1 MNAPQPAASRSLRRI
16 LSNHPLLLVA
26 LPLALG
32 IGVGE
37 WGCAWLSES
46 ILGILCLFAVAVVA
60 AFLLSLPRSVSGIRG
75 FSFLATFSLAVCLL
89 GVLLQVSV
97 RRELA
102 VAWSSDAVVAR
113 AQVVDAPRRTPRT
126 WQVVAE
132 LCDGEAAG
140 KKVKLALALPDCSD
154 TISDCSDT
162 LRCGDMLHFR
172 AVVRTPRNAGN
183 PGEFDY
189 ATWLRRRGVSGDAY
203 CGVGE
208 WKRIPGEHEMTL
220 QMRMLRLRDV
230 LAARYVGFLEG
241 NSLGI
246 LTALT
251 LGDRSRLDRA
261 VSDLFSQGGVSHV
274 LALSGLHL
282 SILFG
287 LYRLLV
293 LNRLR
298 RRSLF
303 IALSLLGV
311 SGLWAYTFL
320 AGLPLSLVRSAWM
333 FTVML
338 LAEMFRRN
346 SFPLNNLAFAA
357 IAVLLV
363 SPQSL
368 FDVGFQLSCLSVL
381 SIVLFLPLFPC
392 PERMKGKA
400 LFRTVY
406 DLTAVSLAAQIGT
419 APLVA
424 WYFHS
429 FSTYGLLAN
438 LLIVPLGNVA
448 LVFGMAFLVIPF
460 GRSLMAFGLDAL
472 LGWMESILSWIS
484 RLPGA
489 SLSAHLTLPTLLWMY
504 LSVLLL
510 LLCLLRRRP
519 LRLGALAVAVIA
531 SVLSLH
537 LDERRAEAVAPQI
550 VFYNHPRLSPV
561 LCVASADS
569 AWLWT
574 PPWQRADSLLPAL
587 RCSLTEKAGLPQP
600 QLLQEAYASPTLR
613 YVPGLLVFGRRVV
626 ALPSEHLP
634 LTAPDIPLNV
644 DCLYLTGY
652 AVAPLSRLLL
662 YYRPQRIVLSSALP
676 SSYREQCRAEAAEH
690 RLPVHDIREEGA
702 LVLPLPL

>member
-1 MNAPQPAASRSLRRI
+1 MAA
-16 LSNHPLLLVA
+16 LLFA
-26 LPLALG
+26 LPRR
-32 IGVGE
+32 V
-37 WGCAWLSES
+37 S
-46 ILGILCLFAVAVVA
+46 AVQ
-60 AFLLSLPRSVSGIRG
+60 G
-75 FSFLATFSLAVCLL
+75 FSFLSTFSLAVCLL

-97 RRELA
+97 RRDLA
-102 VAWSSDAVVAR
+102 VAWSPDAVVCR
-113 AQVVDAPRRTPRT
+113 AQLVDVPRRTPHT
-126 WQVVAE
+126 WQTVAE
-132 LCDGEAAG
+132 ICDGEASG
-140 KKVKLALALPDCSD
+140 KRVKLALGFELP
-154 TISDCSDT
+154 SDT

-172 AVVRTPRNAGN
+172 GVLRTPRNAGN

-189 ATWLRRRGVSGDAY
+189 ATWLRRRGVSGEAY
-203 CGVGE
+203 SGVGE
-208 WKRIPGEHEMTL
+208 WKRIPGEHTMSL
-220 QMRMLRLRDV
+220 QIRMLRLRDA

-246 LTALT
+246 ITALT

-303 IALSLLGV
+303 VALSLVGV
-311 SGLWAYTFL
+311 LGLWAYAFL

-338 LAEMFRRN
+338 SAEMLRRG
-346 SFPLNNLAFAA
+346 SLPLNNLAFAA

-392 PERMKGKA
+392 PKRIKSNA
-400 LFRTVY
+400 VLRTAY
-406 DLTAVSLAAQIGT
+406 DMLAVSLAAQIGT

-429 FSTYGLLAN
+429 FSTYGLFAN
-438 LLIVPLGNVA
+438 LLIVPLGNIA
-448 LVFGMAFLVIPF
+448 LVCGMAFFVMPF
-460 GRSLMAFGLDAL
+460 GRSVMALVLDAL
-472 LGWMESILSWIS
+472 LGWMEGILSGIS

-489 SLSAHLTLPTLLWMY
+489 SLSVHLTLPTLLWMY
-504 LSVLLL
+504 LSVFLLL
-510 LLCLLRRRP
+510 LFLMCRRP
-519 LRLGALAVAVIA
+519 LRLGALSVAVIA
-531 SVLSLH
+531 SALSLH
-537 LDERRAEAVAPQI
+537 LDERRAASVAPQVI
-550 VFYNHPRLSPV
+550 FYQHPRLSPV

-574 PPWQRADSLLPAL
+574 PPHQQGDSLLPKM
-587 RCSLTEKAGLPQP
+587 RRSLVEKAGLPEP
-600 QLLQEAYASPTLR
+600 QLLQGEYLSPTLR
-613 YVPGLLVFGRRVV
+613 YVSGLLVFGRRVV

-634 LTAPDIPLNV
+634 LVVPQFPLEV
-644 DCLYLTGY
+644 DCLYLTDY
-652 AVAPLSRLLL
+652 AAPPLSRLLL
-662 YYRPQRIVLSSALP
+662 YYRPQRVVLSSALSP
-676 SSYREQCRAEAAEH
+676 SYRERRRAEALQH
-690 RLPVHDIREEGA
+690 SLPVHDIREDGA
-702 LVLPLPL
+702 LMLPL